1 MKAKSIFIMGMLL
14 FSLGASAQTATNVLD
29 RTASTLKSGGG
40 IEATFEATT
49 FQGTTEKG
57 QTQGTI
63 CVKGDKFKVVT
74 PDGNIWF
81 DGKTQWSLYANSDEV
96 NVSNPTEK
104 EIQSINPYTFINLYK
119 HGFNHTMTSTTYN
132 GVACYDVRMIPQK
145 ASHIKEMRV
154 IIDKKT
160 SLPHSIRIKQDNDW
174 FRVRVSSIKTK
185 NKWKDSFFRFNEK
198 DYPNIEV
205 IDLR

>member
-1 MKAKSIFIMGMLL
+1 MKTKFLSIMAMMVFALC
-14 FSLGASAQTATNVLD
+14 ATAQTATNVLD
-29 RTASTLKSGGG
+29 RTANILKKSGG
-40 IEATFEATT
+40 IEAKFEATT

-57 QTQGTI
+57 QTTGTI
-63 CVKGDKFKVVT
+63 CVKGEKFMVTT

-96 NVSNPTEK
+96 NVSTPTEK

-119 HGFNHTMTSTTYN
+119 HGFNHSMTNTTYN
-132 GVACYDVRMIPQK
+132 GIACYDVRMTPQK
-145 ASHIKEMRV
+145 ASQIKEMRV
-154 IIDKKT
+154 VVDKNT
-160 SLPHSIRIKQDNDW
+160 YLPYSIRIKQNNDW
-174 FRVRVSSIKTK
+174 FRVRINSIKTN

-198 DYPNIEV
+198 NYPNIEV

>member
-1 MKAKSIFIMGMLL
+1 MKTRFLSIMTMLL
-14 FSLGASAQTATNVLD
+14 LTLSAAAQTATNVLD
-29 RTASTLKSGGG
+29 RTANTLKKSGG
-40 IEATFEATT
+40 IEAQFEATT

-57 QTQGTI
+57 RTTGTI
-63 CVKGDKFKVVT
+63 CVKGDKFKVTT

-119 HGFNHTMTSTTYN
+119 HGFNHSMTNTSYN
-132 GVACYDVRMIPQK
+132 GTACYDVRMTPQK
-145 ASHIKEMRV
+145 ASRIKEMRV
-154 IIDKKT
+154 VIDKKT
-160 SLPHSIRIKQDNDW
+160 FLPYSIRIKQDNDW
-174 FRVRVSSIKTK
+174 FRVRVNGIKTN

-198 DYPNIEV
+198 EYPNIEV